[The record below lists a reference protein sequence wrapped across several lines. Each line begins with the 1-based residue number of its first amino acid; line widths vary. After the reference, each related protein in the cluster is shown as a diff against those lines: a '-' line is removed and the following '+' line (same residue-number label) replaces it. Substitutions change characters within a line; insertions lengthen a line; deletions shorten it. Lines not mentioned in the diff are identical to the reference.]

1 MKVTKPITQKQVV
14 TGWYKFDASG
24 KVLGTIASQITHILM
39 GKHKANYVPYL
50 NSGDKVVVVN
60 SQKVVLTGQKEMQKM
75 YRSHTGY
82 LGNLKE
88 YRAEEVRKLN
98 PNRMI
103 FDAVKGMLPKNRLR
117 DVRLANL
124 YIYKDENHPHQG
136 QLKDK

>member
-1 MKVTKPITQKQVV
+1 MNITTPRTTKDIVTKWHKINVN
-14 TGWYKFDASG
+14 G
-24 KVLGTIASQITHILM
+24 KVLGRVATEITNILM
-39 GKHKANYVPYL
+39 GKMKPTYVPYL

-60 SQKVVLTGQKEMQKM
+60 SSKVVLTGAKEMQKT
-75 YRSHTGY
+75 YRSHSGY
-82 LGNLKE
+82 MGNLKE
-88 YRAEEVRKLN
+88 YRAEEIRKLN

-136 QLKDK
+136 QVKEN

>member
-14 TGWYKFDASG
+14 TGWHKFDASG